1 MKGIAIIVGAGRG
14 VRMNRSTP
22 KQYLLLQ
29 QVPILVYSIRAFN
42 ACRDVHQIILVVP
55 PGDIRYCSEKIL
67 ALVDMKKPVQVI
79 AGGERR
85 QDSVRNGLLA
95 IDNKESIVVIHDGV
109 RPFIAPRHISACIA
123 GTAETGACILAIPV
137 SDTLMAVNGDFRID
151 ATVSREGLWLAQTPQ
166 AFHYKNVMSAHES
179 AGREGFSC
187 TDDAALVE
195 RMGIQVRVIHGSRRN
210 IKITNPEDL
219 AMAEA
224 LLRPDIE

>member
-1 MKGIAIIVGAGRG
+1 MKGIAIIVGAGKG
-14 VRMNRSTP
+14 VRMNRTTP

-29 QVPILVYSIRAFN
+29 QVPILVYSIKAFN

-55 PGDIRYCSEKIL
+55 PADIRYCSEKIL
-67 ALVDMKKPVQVI
+67 APVDMNKPVKVI

-95 IDNKESIVVIHDGV
+95 IDDKESIVVIHDGV
-109 RPFIAPRHISACIA
+109 RPFIAPQHISACIA
-123 GTAETGACILAIPV
+123 GAAETGACILAIPV
-137 SDTLMAVNGDFRID
+137 SDTLKAVNGDFQID
-151 ATVSREGLWLAQTPQ
+151 ATVSRDGLWFAQTPQ
-166 AFHYKNVMSAHES
+166 AFHYKNIMDAHES

-210 IKITNPEDL
+210 IKITDPEDL

-224 LLRPDIE
+224 LLNLG